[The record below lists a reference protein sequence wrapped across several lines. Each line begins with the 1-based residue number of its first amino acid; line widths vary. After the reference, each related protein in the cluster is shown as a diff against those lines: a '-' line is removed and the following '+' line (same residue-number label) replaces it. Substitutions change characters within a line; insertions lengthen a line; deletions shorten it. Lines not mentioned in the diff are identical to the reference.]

1 MRATTTVRDLTRLN
15 SEVFTIPGALKG
27 GMQVGG
33 REEDKDK
40 DKDNGK
46 GKGKGKGK
54 VKGQGKRLS
63 SIAVVVPQSSRTGA
77 GARSDK
83 APKTQ
88 FDVCLVD
95 NYCPTDSHDSTAQR
109 RTRDTSSGGKH
120 RHLHLLAVKTNRDR
134 KRFRSGYGV
143 SHRRGV
149 RLTVYAWADLLG
161 MARLCPGECK

>member
-1 MRATTTVRDLTRLN
+1 M
-15 SEVFTIPGALKG
+15 
-27 GMQVGG
+27 
-33 REEDKDK
+33 DKD
-40 DKDNGK
+40 
-46 GKGKGKGK
+46 KGKGKGK
-54 VKGQGKRLS
+54 VKGKRLS

-95 NYCPTDSHDSTAQR
+95 YCPADSHDSTAQR
-109 RTRDTSSGGKH
+109 RTIATSSGGH
-120 RHLHLLAVKTNRDR
+120 HNHHHLAARTDRDR

-143 SHRRGV
+143 SYRRGV

-161 MARLCPGECK
+161 AEQLCPGRCK